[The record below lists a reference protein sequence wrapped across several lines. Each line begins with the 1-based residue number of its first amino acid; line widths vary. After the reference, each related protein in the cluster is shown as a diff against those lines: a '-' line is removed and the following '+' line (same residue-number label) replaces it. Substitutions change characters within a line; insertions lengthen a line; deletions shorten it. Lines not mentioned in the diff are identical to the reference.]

1 MALTAITWGRRVAA
15 LTANETATLTP
26 IIFENGTSFI
36 RDLYGTINAAV
47 RLYERVVE
55 TPEISGGMFRTKFEF
70 YRYTNTYDNTYSF
83 TNLAAATTTPFT
95 LAEGTIYKT
104 EYSEWQ
110 DLDAAHTA
118 AGDART

>member
-1 MALTAITWGRRVAA
+1 MALDAITWARRVAA

-26 IIFENGTSFI
+26 KVYENGTNTVL
-36 RDLYGTINAAV
+36 DLYGTINSAI
-47 RLYERVVE
+47 RLYSRKVI
-55 TPEISGGMFRTKFEF
+55 TPEVSGGQFRVKTEY
-70 YRYTNTYDNTYSF
+70 YRYTGTFDNTYSF
-83 TNLAAATTTPFT
+83 ANLAAATATPFT

-104 EYSEWQ
+104 EFSEWI

>member
-1 MALTAITWGRRVAA
+1 MALTGITWGRVVAA
-15 LTANETATLTP
+15 TTANETATLTP

-36 RDLYGTINAAV
+36 RDLYGTINSAA

-55 TPEISGGMFRTKFEF
+55 TPEVSGGMFRTKFEF
-70 YRYTNTYDNTYSF
+70 YRYTNTYDNTYSHS
-83 TNLAAATTTPFT
+83 NLAAATASPFS
-95 LAEGTIYKT
+95 LAEGVIYQTI
-104 EYSEWQ
+104 YSEWQ